1 MAGDESLVASGH
13 DIADAPHTA
22 PGDPVVLVIGSER
35 ASVQIG
41 EQARGYQELFAGWPR
56 YPPSVGWGIIYDE
69 RAGCR
74 EPGVTGCWAGR

>member
-1 MAGDESLVASGH
+1 MVGGESLVASGH
-13 DIADAPHTA
+13 DTA
-22 PGDPVVLVIGSER
+22 SALHRAGDPAVLVIGSER

-74 EPGVTGCWAGR
+74 EPGVTGCWSGR